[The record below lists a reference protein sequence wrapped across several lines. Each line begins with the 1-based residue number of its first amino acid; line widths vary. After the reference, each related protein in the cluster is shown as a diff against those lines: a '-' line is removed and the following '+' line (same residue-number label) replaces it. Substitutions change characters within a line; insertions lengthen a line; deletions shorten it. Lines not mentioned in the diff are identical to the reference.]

1 MDYETKDYAE
11 HLLERLDS
19 KDAELLKMRY
29 WHNMAFSEMGE
40 EFNIS
45 GTAIRNQI
53 LNILKKCRGFIY
65 REVDKP
71 IQAITKT
78 EKDTAL
84 WETKVNGIL
93 LVAGRNGC
101 GWHNGFTKI

>member
-1 MDYETKDYAE
+1 MKYEIKDYAE
-11 HLLERLDS
+11 HLIGRLDS
-19 KDAELLKMRY
+19 KDVELLKMRY
-29 WHNMAFSEMGE
+29 WHDMAFSEIGK

-71 IQAITKT
+71 IQSITEV
-78 EKDTAL
+78 EKVTAL

-93 LVAGRNGC
+93 LVAG
-101 GWHNGFTKI
+101 HSGFTKI